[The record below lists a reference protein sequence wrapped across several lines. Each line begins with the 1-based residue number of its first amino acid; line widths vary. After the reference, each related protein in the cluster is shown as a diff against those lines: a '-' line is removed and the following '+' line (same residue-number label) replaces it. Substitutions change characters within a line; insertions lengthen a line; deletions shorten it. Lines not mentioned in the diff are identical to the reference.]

1 MLTEPITK
9 ANGMMTSNT
18 AMELNLGRMERVTKA
33 HTKME
38 RKRDK
43 EDLPL
48 LMEVTTKVY
57 SIRTR
62 FLATETTTGQTE
74 SLTLVTGPKT
84 KWTVKAS

>member
-1 MLTEPITK
+1 
-9 ANGMMTSNT
+9 
-18 AMELNLGRMERVTKA
+18 MERVTKA

-38 RKRDK
+38 RKKDK
-43 EDLPL
+43 EDLL
-48 LMEVTTKVY
+48 LLTEVTTKAY

-62 FLATETTTGQTE
+62 SLATETTTGQTE